1 MPVKVIYEH
10 TLHVLKLTAE
20 PTLNKQGVLAI
31 FWITHFAYAVFTKF
45 LDKLDVYREIFTEVR
60 LIDLSQIIQTCEK
73 YIYLVHAEILMV
85 FAVPV
90 RTASLLKLFQ
100 ITAQRLNGNI

>member
-1 MPVKVIYEH
+1 MQS
-10 TLHVLKLTAE
+10 LQ
-20 PTLNKQGVLAI
+20 N
-31 FWITHFAYAVFTKF
+31 F

-60 LIDLSQIIQTCEK
+60 LIELSQIIQTCENI

-90 RTASLLKLFQ
+90 RTVSLLKLFQ

>member
-45 LDKLDVYREIFTEVR
+45 F
-60 LIDLSQIIQTCEK
+60 
-73 YIYLVHAEILMV
+73 
-85 FAVPV
+85 
-90 RTASLLKLFQ
+90 
-100 ITAQRLNGNI
+100 